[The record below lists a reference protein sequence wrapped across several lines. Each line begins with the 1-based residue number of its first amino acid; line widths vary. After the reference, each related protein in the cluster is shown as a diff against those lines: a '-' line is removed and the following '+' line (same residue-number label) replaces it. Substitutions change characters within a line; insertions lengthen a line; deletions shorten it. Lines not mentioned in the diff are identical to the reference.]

1 MKVVKNKV
9 APPFKEAEFDIMY
22 GEGISKEGE
31 LLDLAV
37 KLDIVQKSGAWFSY
51 KEERLGQGR
60 DNVKELFKGNPELT
74 AEIEALVRANLDK
87 LNPSRTKTNREPV
100 EIPLAA
106 AAKMSAPAAKAAI
119 DIVVDDE

>member
-1 MKVVKNKV
+1 M
-9 APPFKEAEFDIMY
+9 AACSAGLSI
-22 GEGISKEGE
+22 
-31 LLDLAV
+31 

>member
-1 MKVVKNKV
+1 M
-9 APPFKEAEFDIMY
+9 
-22 GEGISKEGE
+22 
-31 LLDLAV
+31 
-37 KLDIVQKSGAWFSY
+37 
-51 KEERLGQGR
+51 
-60 DNVKELFKGNPELT
+60 KELFKGNPELT